1 MWLAVALGSCSW
13 SPEAIDDAPV
23 RPPVETVEVGH
34 RREFRG
40 VWVATVANINWPSR
54 PGLSPRAATDELQR
68 LVDAAADAG
77 FNALVFQVRP
87 EGDALYRSSLEPWS
101 RYLTGEMGRDP
112 GFDPLAELVARAHA
126 RQVEVHAWFNPYRA
140 KSSRGQPAVAPHVSV
155 MSPNAVYPYGNL
167 LWMDPGSPEVQR
179 RTREVVLDVARRY
192 DVDGIHFDDYFYPYP
207 NGRAFPDGATYAAY
221 QASGGTLS
229 LADWRRHNVD
239 VLVGSVAEGLRAEK
253 AWVRFGISPFG
264 IYRPGFPAGVTGFD
278 PVANLYADP
287 MRWVERGWVDYVAP
301 QLYWRIDAPRQPY
314 VPLLQWWATS
324 ARGRS
329 HLFAGNFLAGMETA
343 AWSVDEMRAQ
353 LEETRGAETLGAT
366 GNIFYHIGPILQNR
380 DGIAD
385 LFRDELYAAPALT
398 PPAAGQRPVPAAPV
412 VVADGGGWRLVHA
425 DATPLRAYAVYR
437 ADGDAWTLDRLL
449 PADATGL
456 QLPVGRWAVSAV
468 NRYGDESRGVVLG
481 GGG

>member
-1 MWLAVALGSCSW
+1 MWLAVVLGSCSW
-13 SPEAIDDAPV
+13 SPEAIDEAPV

-68 LVDAAADAG
+68 IVDAAADAG

-112 GFDPLAELVARAHA
+112 GFDPLGELITRAHA
-126 RQVEVHAWFNPYRA
+126 RQLEVHAWFNPYRA

-155 MSPNAVYPYGNL
+155 TTPSAVHPYGNL

-207 NGRAFPDGATYAAY
+207 NGRPFPDEATYQAY
-221 QASGGTLS
+221 RATGGA
-229 LADWRRHNVD
+229 LALPDWRRQNVD
-239 VLVGSVAEGLRAEK
+239 VLVGSVAEGLRSEK

-278 PVANLYADP
+278 PVTHLYADP
-287 MRWVERGWVDYVAP
+287 MRWVEQGWVDYVAP

-314 VPLLQWWATS
+314 VPLLQWWATA

-353 LEETRGAETLGAT
+353 LEETRGAENLGAT
-366 GNIFYHIGPILQNR
+366 GNIFYHIGPILKNR

-385 LFRDELYAAPALT
+385 LFRDELYARPALT
-398 PPAAGQRPVPAAPV
+398 PPASGSRPTPAPPLVLADRAGC
-412 VVADGGGWRLVHA
+412 RLVHA
-425 DATPLRAYAVYR
+425 DPTPLRAFAVYR
-437 ADGDAWTLDRLL
+437 EEDGAWILDRLL
-449 PADATGL
+449 PADTTQL
-456 QLPVGRWAVSAV
+456 QLSPGRWAVSAV
-468 NRYGDESRGVVLG
+468 NRYGDESRGVVVPG
-481 GGG
+481 GA